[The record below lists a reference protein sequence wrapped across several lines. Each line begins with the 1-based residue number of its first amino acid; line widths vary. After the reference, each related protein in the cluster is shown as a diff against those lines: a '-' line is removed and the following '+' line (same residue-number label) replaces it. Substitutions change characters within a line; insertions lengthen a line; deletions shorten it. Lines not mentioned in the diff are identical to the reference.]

1 MSQTVVAPA
10 KPKKRRKSKLKETWR
25 LLRKNRTAVMGMII
39 LGIILFLVIFA
50 GLFVSEAAV
59 TKQDYAHV
67 LVKPSAEFPF
77 GTDNLGRNQLARVL
91 YGGRNSLMLGI
102 MSMLIALVVGGA
114 IGSMCGY
121 FGGVF
126 DQVVMRLLDTVKSI
140 PNIMMALAIVAAMG
154 ANLRNLMLAIS
165 IAQTP
170 SFVRVVRS
178 AVIGISN
185 NEYLEAAKAC
195 GTSTTRIIYKHIIP
209 NVVGIIIVQ
218 SSMVI
223 AQMILQAASLSFI
236 GMGIQPPAAE
246 WGAMLSNAREYLRN
260 APHLM
265 IFPGLA
271 LVLTAYSF
279 NLIGDGLRDALDP
292 KLRT

>member
-1 MSQTVVAPA
+1 M
-10 KPKKRRKSKLKETWR
+10 
-25 LLRKNRTAVMGMII
+25 
-39 LGIILFLVIFA
+39 
-50 GLFVSEAAV
+50 
-59 TKQDYAHV
+59 
-67 LVKPSAEFPF
+67 
-77 GTDNLGRNQLARVL
+77 
-91 YGGRNSLMLGI
+91 MLGVC
-102 MSMLIALVVGGA
+102 SMLIALLIGGVV
-114 IGSMCGY
+114 GSMCGY
-121 FGGVF
+121 FGGIF
-126 DQVVMRLLDTVKSI
+126 DQVVMRTLDTVRSI
-140 PNIMMALAIVAAMG
+140 PTTLMALAIVAAMG
-154 ANLRNLMLAIS
+154 ASLRNLMMAIS

-195 GTSTTRIIYKHIIP
+195 GTGTTRIIYKHIIP
-209 NVVGIIIVQ
+209 NVAGIIIVQ

-246 WGAMLSNAREYLRN
+246 WGSMLSSSREYMRN

-265 IFPGLA
+265 IWPGIF

>member
-1 MSQTVVAPA
+1 MGTVLVST
-10 KPKKRRKSKLKETWR
+10 KPKKRKKSKAKEVWR
-25 LLRKNRTAVMGMII
+25 LLRKNRTAVMGMVI
-39 LGIILFLVIFA
+39 LGIILFMVIFA
-50 GLFVSEAAV
+50 FLFVSQDEV
-59 TKQDYAHV
+59 THQDYGNILA
-67 LVKPSAEFPF
+67 KPSLKFPF
-77 GTDNLGRNQLARVL
+77 GTDNFGRNQLARIL
-91 YGGRNSLMLGI
+91 YGGRNSLTLGVC
-102 MSMLIALVVGGA
+102 SMIIALLIGGVV
-114 IGSMCGY
+114 GSMCGY
-121 FGGVF
+121 FGGIF
-126 DQVVMRLLDTVKSI
+126 DQVVMRILDTVRSI
-140 PNIMMALAIVAAMG
+140 PTTLMALAIVAAIG
-154 ANLRNLMLAIS
+154 ASLRNLMLAIS

-195 GTSTTRIIYKHIIP
+195 GTGTTRIIYKHIIP
-209 NVVGIIIVQ
+209 NVAGIIIVQ

-246 WGAMLSNAREYLRN
+246 WGAMLSSSREYMRN

-265 IFPGLA
+265 IWPGIFIILS
-271 LVLTAYSF
+271 AYSF